1 MRTFRSANSPP
12 SPGARTRAQAHA
24 RARAHDRMI
33 AQTQNFRQAHHI
45 LHTWVYPS
53 IYLYTSLHML
63 LHMSLHTSSWHM
75 HSVCMFR
82 DGYKCRRY
90 YAYAVCAR
98 ARSRALSFYMWAQAL
113 LRRALAKLGAR
124 DVRVMACMAVSIER
138 RLSDR
143 NECVHAC
150 LRTYSCFTH
159 AHTYVHVHA
168 YTRARACTHKCAPT
182 RMHAGTC

>member
-1 MRTFRSANSPP
+1 MSP
-12 SPGARTRAQAHA
+12 
-24 RARAHDRMI
+24 
-33 AQTQNFRQAHHI
+33 
-45 LHTWVYPS
+45 
-53 IYLYTSLHML
+53 L
-63 LHMSLHTSSWHM
+63 LCICS
-75 HSVCMFR
+75 
-82 DGYKCRRY
+82 
-90 YAYAVCAR
+90 VCAR
-98 ARSRALSFYMWAQAL
+98 ALARARALSFYMWAQAL

-168 YTRARACTHKCAPT
+168 YTRARARAHTNVRLLACTQAPVES
-182 RMHAGTC
+182 HAGTC